1 MIFLG
6 YKEQEYCHSIAVVL
20 IFENDEN
27 PDNKQVSK

>member
-1 MIFLG
+1 MIFIG
-6 YKEQEYCHSIAVVL
+6 YKEQEYCHSIVVVL